1 MNKINITV
9 ILPIHKMNEDYK
21 EMLINAINSMQDFY
35 NDVIIMIVCPT
46 DVKTEIDKIDLGE
59 KFNIKY
65 NVHTGDTD
73 FCSQVNRGIGNCDT
87 EWFSILEVDDTYKP
101 IWLKSINDYM
111 KIYPDVD
118 VFLPIVKDINTEGK
132 FISFTNESAWAYGF
146 SDRQG
151 FIDNEVLLDFQ
162 NYQISGGLY
171 RTQVIKDNGSLK
183 ENIKLTF
190 GYEFLLRLTH
200 NGVKVMTMPKIG
212 YQHLN
217 FREDSLFW
225 GYKNNESTKLTENE
239 VKFWLETAKREFFFK
254 NKRSVLSKRFYFTI
268 FLYL

>member
-1 MNKINITV
+1 MKNITV
-9 ILPIHKMNEDYK
+9 LLPVHTIEGSYE
-21 EMLINAINSMQDFY
+21 EMLNNAVKSVEDFH
-35 NDVIIMIVCPT
+35 NDVILSIVCPKNVADNLGT
-46 DVKTEIDKIDLGE
+46 LSDKLEIKIVINEGQ
-59 KFNIKY
+59 
-65 NVHTGDTD
+65 TD
-73 FCSQVNRGIGNCDT
+73 FCSQINLGIDKCET
-87 EWFSILEVDDTYKP
+87 EWFTILEIDDEFKSV
-101 IWLKSINDYM
+101 WLKTVNQYT
-111 KIYPDVD
+111 KANTDVD
-118 VFLPIVKDINTEGK
+118 VFLPIVRDINEEGK

-146 SDRQG
+146 TEKQG

-171 RTQVIKDNGSLK
+171 KTSVIKENGSLK

-225 GYKNNESTKLTENE
+225 SYKNNETTKLTEDE
-239 VKFWLETAKREFFFK
+239 VKFWLEAAKKEFFFK
-254 NKRSVLSKRFYFTI
+254 NKRDVNYEVV
-268 FLYL
+268 